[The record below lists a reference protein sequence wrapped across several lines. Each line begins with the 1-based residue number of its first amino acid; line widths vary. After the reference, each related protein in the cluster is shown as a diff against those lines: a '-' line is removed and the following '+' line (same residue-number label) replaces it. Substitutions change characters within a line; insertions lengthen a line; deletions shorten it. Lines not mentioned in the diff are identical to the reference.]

1 LGWGVVALSTEI
13 TIGGGGSTGSVLTS
27 ISAMSK
33 AGLEAAVKKMQA
45 GGVHQTAIDVF
56 VHYYQQLES
65 GATGLIPESEIE
77 PLSDP
82 PRLADLGR
90 DSAAEDRAL
99 AETVVIKLN
108 GGLGTS
114 MGMDRA
120 KSLLKVHDDLTFLD
134 LIVRQVL
141 LERERT
147 NARLPLMFMNSFRTS
162 DDTLDALSAYPD
174 VQVSDLPLDFIQNRE
189 PKLRSDDL
197 TPVVWPDDPTLEWCP
212 PGHGDLYTALSVSG
226 VLDKLLDAGFG
237 YAFVSN
243 SDNLGATADPRVAG
257 WFASSGAPFAC
268 EVCRR
273 TPADRKGGHL
283 AVRRHDGQLVLRE
296 TAQTAPEDLEALA
309 DIGRHPYCNT
319 NNLWLDLR
327 ALADTLSATG
337 GVLGLPLIR
346 NAKTVD
352 PADSSSPEVVQI
364 ETAMGAAVE
373 VFTGSM
379 ALHVERD
386 RFLPVK
392 STNDLLVMRSDAYE
406 RKPDASLRLAGR
418 RSDAPLVD
426 LDSQYYKLIADF
438 DRRFP
443 AGPPS
448 LVQADELNVRGDWTF
463 GRDVVVRGNARVEA
477 DGAPGTIPDGAVL
490 EG

>member
-1 LGWGVVALSTEI
+1 
-13 TIGGGGSTGSVLTS
+13 
-27 ISAMSK
+27 MSEE
-33 AGLEAAVKKMQA
+33 GLDAAVKKMET
-45 GGVHQTAIDVF
+45 GGVHRTAIDVF
-56 VHYYQQLES
+56 THYYRQLET
-65 GATGLIPESEIE
+65 GATGLIPESDIQ
-77 PLSDP
+77 PLADP
-82 PRLADLGR
+82 PRLADLDR
-90 DSAAEDRAL
+90 DTAAENEAL

-120 KSLLKVHDDLTFLD
+120 KSLLPVHDDLTFLD

-141 LERERT
+141 HERKRSG
-147 NARLPLMFMNSFRTS
+147 ARLPLLFMNSFRTH
-162 DDTLDALSAYPD
+162 DDTMDALSAYPD
-174 VQVSDLPLDFIQNRE
+174 LEVAGLPLDFIQNRE
-189 PKLRSDDL
+189 PKLRADDL
-197 TPVVWPDDPTLEWCP
+197 TPVEWPADPTLEWCP
-212 PGHGDLYTALSVSG
+212 PGHGDLYSALSVSG
-226 VLDKLLDAGFG
+226 VLDRLLDAGFG

-257 WFASSGAPFAC
+257 WFTSSGAPFAC

-283 AVRRHDGQLVLRE
+283 AVRRRDGQLVLRE

-309 DIGRHPYCNT
+309 DIRRHPYCNT

-327 ALADTLSATG
+327 ALADTLSAKG

-346 NAKTVD
+346 NTKTVD
-352 PADSSSPEVVQI
+352 PADSSTPEVVQI

-373 VFTGSM
+373 VFSGAQ
-379 ALHVERD
+379 ALHVERA

-406 RKPDASLRLAGR
+406 QGPDSSLSLSGDRN
-418 RSDAPLVD
+418 DAPLVD
-426 LDSQYYKLIADF
+426 LDPAYYKLIKDF
-438 DRRFP
+438 DGRFP

-448 LVQADELNVRGDWTF
+448 LIDASSLEVRGDWTF
-463 GRDVVVRGNARVEA
+463 GRGVVVRRDAHVAA
-477 DGAPGTIPDGAVL
+477 DGSPGTIPDGAVL
-490 EG
+490 EA